1 MHNSY
6 KLRYYLLLTT
16 FFLMISSSLMS
27 QVYKYDIDATLDPNK
42 KLININQKI
51 SFSNPFDRKINEI
64 YLLDWI
70 NAYKSTKTP
79 LAIRFAEDYNRSFY
93 LSLKSKL
100 GSTFIDSIFVK
111 KMKIK
116 WERLE
121 KQPDIIKVFLP
132 KNLEPN
138 DTISFNLSYSLNIP
152 DSKFTGMGISDS
164 GLIYLKHWNI
174 ALAPIYK
181 NNWLL
186 HSNLNLEDYSGMPSD
201 FNIIWNYP
209 KNLYLTSNLINFS
222 NTTSGEYKTSKIY
235 D

>member
-1 MHNSY
+1 
-6 KLRYYLLLTT
+6 
-16 FFLMISSSLMS
+16 MS

-121 KQPDIIKVFLP
+121 KQPDVIKVFLP
-132 KNLEPN
+132 KNLKPN
-138 DTISFNLSYSLNIP
+138 DTISFNLSYSLN
-152 DSKFTGMGISDS
+152 
-164 GLIYLKHWNI
+164 
-174 ALAPIYK
+174 
-181 NNWLL
+181 
-186 HSNLNLEDYSGMPSD
+186 
-201 FNIIWNYP
+201 
-209 KNLYLTSNLINFS
+209 
-222 NTTSGEYKTSKIY
+222 
-235 D
+235 